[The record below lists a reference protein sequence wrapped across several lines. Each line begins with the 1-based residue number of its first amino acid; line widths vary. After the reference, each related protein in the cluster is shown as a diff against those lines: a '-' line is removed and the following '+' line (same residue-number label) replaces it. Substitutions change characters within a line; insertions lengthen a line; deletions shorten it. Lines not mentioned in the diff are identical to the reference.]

1 LTTSSALGSAHHDHD
16 HHHHDEAQHAVRF
29 YVSSDELCHSVGAFL
44 ANALTHAR
52 PVVVI
57 ARPAHRDG
65 FQQNLRER
73 GVDIDGSIA
82 AGDAVFLDA
91 HDTLASF
98 MVGGVPQRDLFRRAI
113 VPVLA
118 RFGKRDVAAYGEMVD
133 ILWQAGQ
140 CAAALALEEM
150 WNELQKDPAIAVSFD
165 LLCAYAQPADGPS
178 TPVCEAHN
186 VVELLPTEKL
196 TAVAE
201 LAHRKR
207 VERELRRALHD
218 LQQTE
223 RELSDFVN
231 NAAFALHSVAGDGT
245 ILWANRAELRLLG
258 FEAKEYVG
266 QNIRGFHVDADVIE
280 DILARLSRNE
290 ELVDVPS
297 RVRAKDGSVRHVLI
311 TSNARVLD
319 GKIEATR
326 CSMRDV
332 TESVVASQRIHELND
347 ENNRARQRAELVSRV
362 VGAANRAARADDVFD
377 ACMDAMIDF
386 GVERCS
392 ILAFDAAHV
401 MRFRAWRGLSE
412 SYRKAIEGH
421 NPWQRAVSG
430 FEPIV
435 IDDVAS
441 DTTLG
446 VYGDVFRREKI
457 ATVTFI
463 PLVARGQLIGKFTL
477 GWTKPHEVSSHDLAT
492 ATLIGSHVAT
502 ALVRFKVLD
511 ELHET
516 VRFNEMFTGILA
528 HDLRNPLNAII
539 LGAHAIEAKATDA
552 THAQRILR
560 SGERMSRMIDQLLDF
575 TRVRLGGGIPVRRG
589 HADVLSVL
597 RRILEEH
604 AASASRIEL
613 AHRGDT
619 RGDWDEDR
627 LAQVFSNL
635 VGNALEHGER
645 TDPITISIVG
655 EHDAVRAEIHNR
667 GVIPAELLPKLFE
680 PLSGASKNRPGSR
693 GLGLGLFIT
702 RQIVEAHRGHIEVTS
717 APEQGTRFHIWLP
730 RDASS

>member
-1 LTTSSALGSAHHDHD
+1 LTTTSALDTA
-16 HHHHDEAQHAVRF
+16 HHHDDDDAQHAVRF
-29 YVSSDELCHSVGAFL
+29 YTSRDDLCHSVGAFL
-44 ANALTHAR
+44 ADALMHAR
-52 PVVVI
+52 PIVVI
-57 ARPAHRDG
+57 ARPAHRTG
-65 FQQNLRER
+65 FQQKLRER
-73 GVDIDGSIA
+73 GIDIDAFIA
-82 AGDAVFLDA
+82 SGDALFLDA
-91 HDTLASF
+91 DETLATF

-113 VPVLA
+113 VPLLQ
-118 RFGKRDVAAYGEMVD
+118 RFGQRDVAAYGEMVD
-133 ILWQAGQ
+133 ILWQAGHT
-140 CAAALALEEM
+140 ASALQIEEL
-150 WNELQKDPAIAVSFD
+150 WNELQQDTSVGASFD
-165 LLCAYAQPADGPS
+165 LLCAYAQPADGP
-178 TPVCEAHN
+178 PPQVCDAHN
-186 VVELLPTEKL
+186 VVELHPAPERSV
-196 TAVAE
+196 AAE

-207 VERELRRALHD
+207 VERELRRALRD
-218 LQQTE
+218 LQRSE
-223 RELSDFVN
+223 RELSDFIT

-258 FEAKEYVG
+258 YAPNEINEYVG
-266 QNIRGFHVDADVIE
+266 KNIRGFHVDAAVIE
-280 DILARLSRNE
+280 DILARLSRDE
-290 ELVDVPS
+290 ELHDVPS

-311 TSNARVLD
+311 TSNARVQD
-319 GKIEATR
+319 GKIQATR

-332 TESVVASQRIHELND
+332 TESVVATQRIHELND
-347 ENNRARQRAELVSRV
+347 ENNRARERAELVSRV

-377 ACMDAMIDF
+377 ACMNAMIDF

-392 ILAFDAAHV
+392 ILAFDAAGV
-401 MRFRAWRGLSE
+401 MRFRAWRGLSDG
-412 SYRKAIEGH
+412 YRRAIEGH
-421 NPWQRAVSG
+421 NPWPRDTVS

-435 IDDVAS
+435 VADLAS
-441 DTTLG
+441 DTVLG
-446 VYGDVFRREKI
+446 PSYADVFRRESI
-457 ATVTFI
+457 ATVVFI

-477 GWTKPHEVSSHDLAT
+477 GWTKRHDVSGHDLAT

-539 LGAHAIEAKATDA
+539 LGAHAIEAKATDV

-604 AASASRIEL
+604 ASSASRIEL

-619 RGDWDEDR
+619 RGEWDEDR
-627 LAQVFSNL
+627 LAQAFSNL

-645 TDPITISIVG
+645 TDPITISVVG

-702 RQIVEAHRGHIEVTS
+702 RQIVEAHRGRIEVTS
-717 APEQGTRFHIWLP
+717 NVDDGTRFHIWLP
-730 RDASS
+730 RDAV